1 MSAEVSKS
9 KQKRQEQAQNRKV
22 QKTKKAMVTFW
33 SIVIPLVLILS
44 VVAAI
49 VVYQRSK
56 LNYSRYL
63 TNDGKIRDVNA
74 SGYVTVDYESISFQK
89 SDLLPSDETIDSDIA
104 YAISSH
110 ATVSEDTSL
119 TSKDGDR
126 IQVTYTTTVDGE
138 VVDSATDET
147 GARTFT
153 IGNGDMTEAYDM
165 GLTGR
170 HPGEDF
176 TLTLSFPEDYY
187 NDSLAG
193 KNATIDTHV
202 IGIYVDPEFNDD
214 FVATYYSDMAAT
226 AAGYRQKL
234 IDNYY
239 EQNLESALSDA
250 IKEKSTVSSYPNGY
264 LENMKKV
271 IMAQDEQQLEYYNN
285 MYMQY
290 TGSAMY
296 NKVYEMYSYATQ
308 AEYEAHVA
316 EEAKERTEDALEL
329 QYIYEKA
336 GLSNP
341 ESDVRAY
348 FTTLGYDDASFTELQ
363 EQYGFGY
370 LAQSVLSMK
379 VMDYLKETVTVTE

>member
-1 MSAEVSKS
+1 MSAEISKS

-33 SIVIPLVLILS
+33 SIAIPLVLILA

-49 VVYQRSK
+49 VIFQRSK
-56 LNYSRYL
+56 LDYSRDL
-63 TNDGKIRDVNA
+63 TNDGKIRNVNA
-74 SGYVTVDYESISFQK
+74 ADYVSVDYESISFQK
-89 SDLLPSDETIDSDIA
+89 SDLLPSDETIDGDIA

-110 ATVSEDTSL
+110 ATVSEDTAL

-126 IQVTYTTTVDGE
+126 VQVTYTTTVDGE

-147 GARTFT
+147 GPRTFT
-153 IGNGDMTEAYDM
+153 IGNAEMTEAYDT

-187 NDSLAG
+187 SDSLAG
-193 KNATIDTHV
+193 KTAMIDTHI

-214 FVATYYSDMAAT
+214 FVATYYSDVAAT
-226 AAGYRQKL
+226 AAGYRQSL

-239 EQNLESALSDA
+239 NENLESAISEA
-250 IKEKSTVSSYPNGY
+250 IAEKSTVNSYPNSY

-285 MYMQY
+285 MYIQY

-296 NKVYEMYSYATQ
+296 SNVYEMYNYSTK
-308 AEYEAHVA
+308 AEYETHVA
-316 EEAKERTEDALEL
+316 EEAQERTADALEY

-341 ESDVRAY
+341 ENEVRAF
-348 FTTLGYDDASFTELQ
+348 FTDLGYDDTAFTELQ
-363 EQYGFGY
+363 DQYGFGY
-370 LAQSVLSMK
+370 LAQSVLSKK
-379 VMDYLKETVTVTE
+379 VMDYLKDTVTITE